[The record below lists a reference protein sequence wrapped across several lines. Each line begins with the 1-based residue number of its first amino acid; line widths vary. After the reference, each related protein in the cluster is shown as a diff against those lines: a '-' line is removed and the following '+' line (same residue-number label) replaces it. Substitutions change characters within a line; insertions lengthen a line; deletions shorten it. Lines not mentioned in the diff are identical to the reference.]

1 MIECQEDAD
10 RGCGMV
16 IVTFTKSLCCK
27 TVGSL
32 VWQGDIKTVS
42 KPRTNSRY
50 SPVSNLRSLSKRRVQ
65 SDVKPKPHRTKKYL
79 KQEDANEKVKISF
92 SF

>member
-50 SPVSNLRSLSKRRVQ
+50 SPVSNLRF
-65 SDVKPKPHRTKKYL
+65 P
-79 KQEDANEKVKISF
+79 EKSARLLATITVCLLEKSAE
-92 SF
+92 

>member
-50 SPVSNLRSLSKRRVQ
+50 SPVSNLRFLEKSARLLTTITV
-65 SDVKPKPHRTKKYL
+65 YL
-79 KQEDANEKVKISF
+79 LEKSAE
-92 SF
+92 

>member
-42 KPRTNSRY
+42 KPRKNSRY
-50 SPVSNLRSLSKRRVQ
+50 SPVSNLRFPEKTCAAPHDNHCLLVREECRVT
-65 SDVKPKPHRTKKYL
+65 SNRNHTEL
-79 KQEDANEKVKISF
+79 KNI
-92 SF
+92 

>member
-42 KPRTNSRY
+42 KLRTNSRY
-50 SPVSNLRSLSKRRVQ
+50 SPVSNLRF
-65 SDVKPKPHRTKKYL
+65 P
-79 KQEDANEKVKISF
+79 EKSARLLTTITVCLLEKSAE
-92 SF
+92 